1 MKKKMY
7 IQPTVEATQLLPST
21 VVLAGS
27 PGTLQNSG
35 KGTGNISSSGDII
48 GG

>member
-21 VVLAGS
+21 IVLAGS
-27 PGTLQNSG
+27 PGTIQNSG
-35 KGTGNISSSGDII
+35 QGTNTIPDPLVI

>member
-35 KGTGNISSSGDII
+35 QGTTELGGGDVIGN
-48 GG
+48 

>member
-21 VVLAGS
+21 IVLAGS

-35 KGTGNISSSGDII
+35 KGTGELGTGDII

>member
-1 MKKKMY
+1 MRKKMY

-27 PGTLQNSG
+27 PGT
-35 KGTGNISSSGDII
+35 ISNGGDTQTEF
-48 GG
+48 GGGDPLGD

>member
-21 VVLAGS
+21 IVLAGS

-35 KGTGNISSSGDII
+35 NGTNTLPDPQVI